1 MKRKKES
8 SVKVLQPKSRP
19 ERVGEK
25 EFFLRTAASHILRKW
40 WCVFHFFFKRVFWE
54 SVRACG
60 KLTAKKHLLLLSSPM
75 IGLPAACACLTDISL
90 SHTHTHTHTHTY
102 RFFLKVFLLRPVD
115 TCPARETR
123 LLGKVLAEP
132 PQTLEVVED
141 EN

>member
-40 WCVFHFFFKRVFWE
+40 FCVFHFFFKRVFWE

-90 SHTHTHTHTHTY
+90 THTHTHTHTHTY
-102 RFFLKVFLLRPVD
+102 IQVFLESVSVTSCRYMPSK
-115 TCPARETR
+115 
-123 LLGKVLAEP
+123 GNKVVGQG